1 MVKIL
6 VIPLVVSL
14 GSAAVAAPQAS
25 AGSRPQSAQNS
36 TDGKH
41 CLWRIT
47 NAKAPFYLLGSIHT
61 LRDTDYP
68 LAPVIE
74 QAIQQSQDFYFEF
87 DPKRS
92 DDYHRRIEAA
102 SRLPRGVEIKD
113 KVHEKT
119 WNYLRS
125 TARGGNFDW
134 VHLKAWAIARSVLN
148 YPVHEPLSAAFG
160 LDNYVEKKAVARGR
174 SMRGLESVDD
184 HVAVFAGMTDIE
196 SEAYLLQAIVYA
208 DKSDA
213 EIRATI
219 AAWKT
224 GNTERLAALEN
235 PTIREAPGLNARF
248 LERRNTRWI
257 PVIETAIKSNT
268 PTMIVAG
275 AGHFSGPG
283 SVISMLRTRGYQ
295 IEQL

>member
-1 MVKIL
+1 MLKIL

-160 LDNYVEKKAVARGR
+160 LDNTLRRKPWLVDNQCADSKAW
-174 SMRGLESVDD
+174 
-184 HVAVFAGMTDIE
+184 
-196 SEAYLLQAIVYA
+196 
-208 DKSDA
+208 
-213 EIRATI
+213 TI
-219 AAWKT
+219 TWQCSP
-224 GNTERLAALEN
+224 E
-235 PTIREAPGLNARF
+235 
-248 LERRNTRWI
+248 
-257 PVIETAIKSNT
+257 
-268 PTMIVAG
+268 
-275 AGHFSGPG
+275 
-283 SVISMLRTRGYQ
+283 
-295 IEQL
+295 

>member
-1 MVKIL
+1 
-6 VIPLVVSL
+6 
-14 GSAAVAAPQAS
+14 
-25 AGSRPQSAQNS
+25 
-36 TDGKH
+36 
-41 CLWRIT
+41 
-47 NAKAPFYLLGSIHT
+47 
-61 LRDTDYP
+61 
-68 LAPVIE
+68 
-74 QAIQQSQDFYFEF
+74 
-87 DPKRS
+87 
-92 DDYHRRIEAA
+92 
-102 SRLPRGVEIKD
+102 
-113 KVHEKT
+113 
-119 WNYLRS
+119 
-125 TARGGNFDW
+125 
-134 VHLKAWAIARSVLN
+134 
-148 YPVHEPLSAAFG
+148 
-160 LDNYVEKKAVARGR
+160 
-174 SMRGLESVDD
+174 MRGLESVDD